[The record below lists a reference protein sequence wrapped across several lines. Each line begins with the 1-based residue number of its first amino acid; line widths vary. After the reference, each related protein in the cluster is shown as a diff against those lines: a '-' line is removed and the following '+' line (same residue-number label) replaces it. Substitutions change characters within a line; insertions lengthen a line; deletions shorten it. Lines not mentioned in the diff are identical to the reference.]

1 MNNLESDRSE
11 AAISLLS
18 KKVVAHLIFAGQL
31 KRIKDS
37 ELKVS
42 TTKYTQER
50 AVMQGVIS
58 KLRTSKQQL
67 KEECS

>member
-1 MNNLESDRSE
+1 MNNIESDRSE

-31 KRIKDS
+31 KRTKDS
-37 ELKVS
+37 ELKVN

-58 KLRTSKQQL
+58 KLRTSKQ
-67 KEECS
+67 